1 LQGDGNEKL
10 SNEIRDG
17 APATYLVRNAISRSS
32 KKGHPMCGIAGWVSY
47 GGEVKARWD
56 VIAKMTETMALRG
69 PDAKGIFIDR
79 HVGLGHRRLAVI
91 DLAGGVQPMQ
101 AEEEG
106 RVVASLV
113 YTGEVYNF
121 VELRDELKHL
131 GHRFKTRSDTEV
143 VLRGYLQW
151 GDKIAERLNGMFAFA
166 IWDVATEELFLVRD
180 RMGVKPLFYYPT
192 ADGVLF
198 GSEPKA
204 ILAHPSVRPRVNK
217 DGLREILVLAKNPEV
232 TVYSGMHEVRP
243 GQVVRVNRNGITKRR
258 YWTLTAREH
267 QDDLPRTIRTVTE
280 LLEDIVQ
287 RQIVADV
294 PLCSLLSGG
303 LDSSSVTA
311 LADRAIFIR
320 QGGRIRS
327 FSVDFADHGS
337 AFVPSDFHKSSDTP
351 FVRDFVAQIGCDH
364 TEVVLDSRAL
374 ADSKLNRA
382 VLRASDF
389 PLSVSGDMFS
399 SLYRLFQAVRTES
412 TVALSG
418 ESADEVFGGYSWFHD
433 PKAVEAATFPWLATT
448 GSTFDGTQVLDADLL
463 QRLHLPEF
471 VADSYAQAIAETPTC
486 DGEDALER
494 RMRQI
499 SYLHLT
505 RFVQFLLDRKD
516 RMSMAVGLEV
526 RVPFCDHRLVE
537 YVFNIPWHLKTFDGR
552 EKSILR
558 AATRELLP
566 DSIVERQKSP
576 YPSTQDPAYES
587 AVRADVAEILADRS
601 HPGAPLLNRKAL
613 EDMLDRPLR
622 NTSSLSERAGFERA
636 RSIGAWV
643 KDYGVELDP

>member
-1 LQGDGNEKL
+1 
-10 SNEIRDG
+10 
-17 APATYLVRNAISRSS
+17 
-32 KKGHPMCGIAGWVSY
+32 MCGIAGWVSY
-47 GGEVKARWD
+47 EGDVKAQWD
-56 VIAKMTETMALRG
+56 VIATMTETMALRG
-69 PDAKGIFIDR
+69 PDAKGMFIDR

-121 VELRDELKHL
+121 VELREELKRL
-131 GHRFKTRSDTEV
+131 GHHFKTCSDTEV

-151 GDKIAERLNGMFAFA
+151 GDQVTERLNGMFAFA
-166 IWDVATEELFLVRD
+166 IWDVVTQELFLIRD
-180 RMGVKPLFYYPT
+180 RMGVKPLFYYPM

-204 ILAHPSVRPRVNK
+204 ILAHPSVRPRVNV
-217 DGLREILVLAKNPEV
+217 DGLREMLVLAKNPEV
-232 TVYSGMHEVRP
+232 TIYAGMCEVRP

-258 YWTLTAREH
+258 YWALTAREH
-267 QDDLPRTIRTVTE
+267 EDDLPQTISTVAE
-280 LLEDIVQ
+280 LLEDIIQ

-311 LADRAIFIR
+311 LAHRAIFIR

-327 FSVDFADHGS
+327 FSVDFADHG
-337 AFVPSDFHKSSDTP
+337 ADFVANDMQKSSDAP

-364 TEVVLDSRAL
+364 TEVVLDSGEL
-374 ADSKLNRA
+374 ADRELNRA
-382 VLRASDF
+382 VLHARDF
-389 PLSVSGDMFS
+389 PLSLSGDMFS
-399 SLYRLFQAVRTES
+399 SLYRLFQAVRAES

-418 ESADEVFGGYSWFHD
+418 ESADEVFGGYAWFHD
-433 PKAVEAATFPWLATT
+433 PQAVEAATFPWLVTT
-448 GSTFDGTQVLDADLL
+448 GGAFDGTQVLDAGLL
-463 QRLHLPEF
+463 ARLKLPEF
-471 VADSYAQAIAETPTC
+471 AADSYAQAIAETPVC
-486 DGEDALER
+486 DGEDAGER
-494 RMRQI
+494 RMREI

-505 RFVQFLLDRKD
+505 RFVQYLLDRKD

-566 DSIVERQKSP
+566 DSIVNRQKSP
-576 YPSTQDPAYES
+576 YPSTQDPAYEK
-587 AVRADVAEILADRS
+587 AVRADVAEMLADRS
-601 HPGAPLLNRKAL
+601 HPAAPLLNRKVL
-613 EDMLDRPLR
+613 DGMLVRPLG
-622 NTSSLSERAGFERA
+622 NTSTLADRAGLERA

-643 KDYGVELDP
+643 KDYGVELSL

>member
-1 LQGDGNEKL
+1 
-10 SNEIRDG
+10 
-17 APATYLVRNAISRSS
+17 
-32 KKGHPMCGIAGWVSY
+32 MCGIAGWVSY
-47 GGEVKARWD
+47 DGDVKAQWD
-56 VIAKMTETMALRG
+56 VIATMTETMALRG
-69 PDAKGIFIDR
+69 PDAKGMFIDR

-121 VELRDELKHL
+121 VELREELKRL
-131 GHRFKTRSDTEV
+131 GHHFKTCSDTEV

-151 GDKIAERLNGMFAFA
+151 GDQVAERLNGMFAFA
-166 IWDVATEELFLVRD
+166 VWDVVTKELFLVRD

-192 ADGVLF
+192 ADGVMF

-204 ILAHPSVRPRVNK
+204 ILAHPSVRPRVNM
-217 DGLREILVLAKNPEV
+217 DGLREMLVLARNPEV
-232 TVYSGMHEVRP
+232 TIYAGMCEVRP
-243 GQVVRVNRNGITKRR
+243 GQVVRVNRDGITKRR
-258 YWTLTAREH
+258 YWMLTAREH
-267 QDDLPRTIRTVTE
+267 EDDLPRTIRTVAE
-280 LLEDIVQ
+280 LLEDIIQ

-311 LADRAIFIR
+311 LAHRAIFIQ

-327 FSVDFADHGS
+327 FSVDFADHG
-337 AFVPSDFHKSSDTP
+337 ADFVADDIHKSSDTP

-364 TEVVLDSRAL
+364 TEVVIDSREL
-374 ADSKLNRA
+374 ADRELNRA
-382 VLRASDF
+382 VIRARDF
-389 PLSVSGDMFS
+389 PLSLSGDMFS
-399 SLYRLFQAVRTES
+399 SLYRLFEAVRAES

-433 PKAVEAATFPWLATT
+433 PKAIEAATFPWLVTT
-448 GSTFDGTQVLDADLL
+448 GGTFDGTQVLDADLL
-463 QRLHLPEF
+463 ARLKLPEF
-471 VADSYAQAIAETPTC
+471 AADSYAQAIAETPVC
-486 DGEDALER
+486 DSEDAGER
-494 RMRQI
+494 RMREI

-505 RFVQFLLDRKD
+505 RFVQYLLDRKD

-526 RVPFCDHRLVE
+526 RVPFCDHRLVD

-566 DSIVERQKSP
+566 DSIVNRQKSP
-576 YPSTQDPAYES
+576 YPSTQDPAYEK
-587 AVRADVAEILADRS
+587 AVRTDVAEILADRS
-601 HPGAPLLNRKAL
+601 HPAAPLLNRKVL
-613 EDMLDRPLR
+613 DGMLVRPLG
-622 NTSSLSERAGFERA
+622 NTSTLPDRAGLERA

-643 KDYGVELDP
+643 KDYGVELSL

>member
-1 LQGDGNEKL
+1 
-10 SNEIRDG
+10 
-17 APATYLVRNAISRSS
+17 
-32 KKGHPMCGIAGWVSY
+32 MCGIAGWVSY
-47 GGEVKARWD
+47 DGEVKARWD

-69 PDAKGIFIDR
+69 PDARGIFIDR

-121 VELRDELKHL
+121 VELRDTLKHL
-131 GHRFKTRSDTEV
+131 GHHFKTCSDTEV
-143 VLRGYLQW
+143 VLRGYQQW

-166 IWDVATEELFLVRD
+166 IWDLATEELFLIRD

-204 ILAHPSVRPRVNK
+204 ILAHPAVRPRVNK
-217 DGLREILVLAKNPEV
+217 DGLREILVLAKNPEL
-232 TVYSGMHEVRP
+232 TVYAGMHEVRP

-258 YWTLTAREH
+258 YWTLTARKHE
-267 QDDLPRTIRTVTE
+267 DDLPRTIRTVTE

-311 LADRAIFIR
+311 LAHRAIFIR

-337 AFVPSDFHKSSDTP
+337 AFVPGDFHKSSDTP

-364 TEVVLDSRAL
+364 TEVVLDSGEL

-382 VLRASDF
+382 VLRAGDF
-389 PLSVSGDMFS
+389 PLSLSGDMFS

-418 ESADEVFGGYSWFHD
+418 ESADEVFGGYPWFHD

-463 QRLHLPEF
+463 QRLDLPEF
-471 VADSYAQAIAETPTC
+471 LADSYAQAIAETPMC
-486 DGEDALER
+486 DGEDGRER
-494 RMRQI
+494 RMREI

-566 DSIVERQKSP
+566 DSIVERQKNP

-601 HPGAPLLNRKAL
+601 HPAAPLLNRKAL

-622 NTSSLSERAGFERA
+622 NTSSLPDRAGFERA

-643 KDYGVELDP
+643 KDYGVELDL